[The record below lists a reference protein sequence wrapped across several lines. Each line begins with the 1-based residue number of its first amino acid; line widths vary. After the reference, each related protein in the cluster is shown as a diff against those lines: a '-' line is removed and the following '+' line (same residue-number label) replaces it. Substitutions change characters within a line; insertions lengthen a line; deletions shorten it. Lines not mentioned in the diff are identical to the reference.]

1 MNSVKKVSQKKS
13 DFQKPLSL
21 RRDSDKMLELTGYWT
36 PPAPPWKPL
45 RKTSNSSLR
54 LACVVED
61 RLFHGLRYEGELM
74 LLTPQNWKEALK
86 YGKPDMLIMESIWG
100 GTATGHWHMGQCISS
115 AERDEQLEIIFL
127 ARKLSIPTVY
137 WITKGHEY
145 HEHYKDFATY
155 FEYVFCADPKE
166 AEMLRAESVKAEV
179 LFPCVQPALYN
190 PFRIFDHYDAFNID
204 VLFDGWADL
213 DRMTDQ
219 LEVLNK
225 VKLYGLS
232 IIESRYQMFKN
243 RMDVMPEYK
252 ECILGCVTPQSRILS
267 LKYARAYITLDQ
279 TLSTRTTQQWMTLD
293 ALASRVPVVHHG
305 SLIEGDMRE
314 GIVIECPQEME
325 FLLEFV
331 RFQEDDLY
339 RQRVAHLGWRNAC
352 KHHTFAHRAQT
363 ICKRIG
369 IKHDWEEYP
378 KASIITPTFRRD
390 MLPRC
395 LETFERQTYSN
406 KELIVVFNGNTL
418 LLPKELGVIEL
429 RDDIQII
436 NVPGDLFAGACLNH
450 GHLYAQ
456 GEYCFRI
463 DDDDYYGPNYI
474 LDMMLHARC
483 IDADFFGKPPAPIV
497 FEDENTVYARK
508 SIPPLSIVPQELL
521 IDGRVWLGGNSIAG
535 SNRFFK
541 GTQYQDALYGAADSA
556 LMYNLNPDH
565 TNVCAIM
572 DDLNLVAERRMDQST
587 HTWKIEP
594 TKLKSNAQSGQLFED
609 FMV

>member
-1 MNSVKKVSQKKS
+1 MNSVKKVSQKKC
-13 DFQKPLSL
+13 DFQKSLSL

-36 PPAPPWKPL
+36 PPVPPWKPL
-45 RKTSNSSLR
+45 RKKPNSSLR

-61 RLFHGLRYEGELM
+61 RLYHGLRFEGEVM
-74 LLTPQNWKEALK
+74 LLTPHNWKQVLK
-86 YGKPDMLIMESIWG
+86 YGKPDFLLMESIWT
-100 GTATGHWHMGQCISS
+100 TATGHWHMGQCPASP
-115 AERDEQLEIIFL
+115 EREALLQIIAL
-127 ARKLSIPTVY
+127 ARKQSIPTVY

-145 HEHYKDFATY
+145 HEHYKDFARH
-155 FEYVFCADPKE
+155 FDHVFCADSME
-166 AEMLRAESVKAEV
+166 TELLRAEGIKAEV
-179 LFPCVQPALYN
+179 LLPCVQPALYN
-190 PFRIFDHYDAFNID
+190 PFRIYDHYDAFSLNM
-204 VLFDGWADL
+204 LFDGWADL
-213 DRMTDQ
+213 DRLTDKLSVLQ
-219 LEVLNK
+219 EVK
-225 VKLYGLS
+225 KYGLS
-232 IIESRYQMFKN
+232 IIESRYQIFRR
-243 RMDVMPEYK
+243 RMDVLPEYK
-252 ECILGCVTPQSRILS
+252 DCILGCVTPQSRILA
-267 LKYARAYITLDQ
+267 LKYARAYLTFDQ
-279 TLSTRTTQQWMTLD
+279 TLSTRTTQQWMTSEAAACRL
-293 ALASRVPVVHHG
+293 PVIHHG
-305 SLIEGDMRE
+305 TFTDGDMRK
-314 GIVIECPQEME
+314 GMVNECPQETEFLME
-325 FLLEFV
+325 FL

-339 RQRVAHLGWRNAC
+339 RQRIAHLEWRNAYQ
-352 KHHTFAHRAQT
+352 HHTFAHRVQT

-369 IKHDWEEYP
+369 INHDWEEFP
-378 KASIITPTFRRD
+378 KASMITPTFRKD

-406 KELIVVFNGNTL
+406 KELIVVFNGNPL
-418 LLPKELGVIEL
+418 PLPKELGVVEL

-436 NVPGDLFAGACLNH
+436 NVPGDLFAGACLNR
-450 GHLYAQ
+450 GHLHAQ

-508 SIPPLSIVPQELL
+508 SIPTLSIIPQEFF

-572 DDLNLVAERRMDQST
+572 DDLNLVAERRMDQTT

-594 TKLKSNAQSGQLFED
+594 EELKSNAQSQQLLED